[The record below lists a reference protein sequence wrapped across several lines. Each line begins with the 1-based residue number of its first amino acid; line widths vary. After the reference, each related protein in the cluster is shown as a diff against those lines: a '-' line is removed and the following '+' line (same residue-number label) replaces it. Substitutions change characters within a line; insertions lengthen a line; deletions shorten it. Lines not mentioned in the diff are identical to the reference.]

1 MLTSTHT
8 APLRSSLS
16 QANRCGDQQ
25 WGKRVER
32 TIIELVLEGG
42 TNFPEEEVVGYRCS
56 RRLVR
61 EDPNTGDSVR
71 ARFEG

>member
-1 MLTSTHT
+1 M
-8 APLRSSLS
+8 
-16 QANRCGDQQ
+16 G
-25 WGKRVER
+25 
-32 TIIELVLEGG
+32 LEGG
-42 TNFPEEEVVGYRCS
+42 EDNNRTSAGGGGRNFPEEEVVGYRCS